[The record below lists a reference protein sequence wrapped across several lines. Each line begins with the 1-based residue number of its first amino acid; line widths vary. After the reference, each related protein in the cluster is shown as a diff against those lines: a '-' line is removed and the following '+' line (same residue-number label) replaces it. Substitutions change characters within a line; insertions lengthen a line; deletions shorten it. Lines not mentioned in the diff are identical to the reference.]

1 MARLVRVVK
10 GEWRKSQQGVWA
22 FHEDPTS
29 MSHATLVRENE
40 PIQRVQ
46 TIVRGVFNATTQTPI
61 GIIFQLPD
69 WLLEPDGET
78 CPPHNIKTTSDIQ
91 LLLSVHSW
99 NTDPTLCVIIGA
111 EAVAKYD
118 FICRAPFTIG
128 AKKFLADGITE
139 EEHLASIRDLIRGYE
154 ITCSTKVLHEI
165 FDEDKMVL
173 LYRFSFEIEKAK
185 NSLDLNVA
193 VGDGSGDHVIPVVNN
208 PNGTGH
214 VVGNINRSG
223 GSIELTGGNVSGF
236 GQHEQIINMNDS
248 GMYDGCGGGFI
259 PNLPQSYYRNPWGGE
274 EMRTRYWEN
283 IMDSRYALELQR
295 IYGVP
300 GSEHVGYQNTYLII
314 GNSSSPYQHPLMFLS
329 DDSSRASSGQDNTNG
344 VHRREGSIS
353 NIGSQ
358 NPATEAILLRGESS
372 VMGGERNIKREAEG
386 SVTGA
391 QGNSEVVGGSL
402 AETPKAD
409 NEVEPELTPIK
420 VEGNDGGTTD
430 L

>member
-29 MSHATLVRENE
+29 MPHATLVRENE
-40 PIQRVQ
+40 PIQRVH
-46 TIVRGVFNATTQTPI
+46 TIVRGVFNVTTQTP
-61 GIIFQLPD
+61 
-69 WLLEPDGET
+69 
-78 CPPHNIKTTSDIQ
+78 NIKTTSDIQ

-128 AKKFLADGITE
+128 ARNFLVDGITE
-139 EEHLASIRDLIRGYE
+139 EEHLASIRDLIRGQE
-154 ITCSTKVLHEI
+154 ITCSTEVLHEI

-193 VGDGSGDHVIPVVNN
+193 VGDGSGDHVVPVVNN

-223 GSIELTGGNVSGF
+223 GSIELTGGNVS
-236 GQHEQIINMNDS
+236 
-248 GMYDGCGGGFI
+248 
-259 PNLPQSYYRNPWGGE
+259 GE

-300 GSEHVGYQNTYLII
+300 GSEHVGYQNTDLII
-314 GNSSSPYQHPLMFLS
+314 GNGSSPYQHPLMFLS
-329 DDSSRASSGQDNTNG
+329 DDSSRASSGQDDTNG

-353 NIGSQ
+353 NIGSK

-372 VMGGERNIKREAEG
+372 VVGGERNIKREAEG

-430 L
+430 LQN